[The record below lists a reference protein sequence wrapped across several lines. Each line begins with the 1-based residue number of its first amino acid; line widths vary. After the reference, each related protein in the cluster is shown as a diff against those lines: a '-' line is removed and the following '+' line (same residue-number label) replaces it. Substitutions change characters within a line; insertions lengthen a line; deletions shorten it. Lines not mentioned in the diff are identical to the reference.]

1 MNHRDVSTRFWTFD
15 GCYLEDTE
23 ELCDE
28 YYSYVSTINSKN
40 FEEKT
45 NSTLKKAFDVTYGF
59 NEAIF
64 YDSRAFHSPVID
76 KYYTRENPRIMMRLS
91 YVLNDGLDDDCGEC
105 YDD

>member
-1 MNHRDVSTRFWTFD
+1 MFEASARSHSLFSGVCFYTN
-15 GCYLEDTE
+15 
-23 ELCDE
+23 E
-28 YYSYVSTINSKN
+28 YNEYTSTINAEN

-64 YDSRAFHSPVID
+64 YDSIAFHSPVID

-91 YVLNDGLDDDCGEC
+91 YVLDEEEEEC